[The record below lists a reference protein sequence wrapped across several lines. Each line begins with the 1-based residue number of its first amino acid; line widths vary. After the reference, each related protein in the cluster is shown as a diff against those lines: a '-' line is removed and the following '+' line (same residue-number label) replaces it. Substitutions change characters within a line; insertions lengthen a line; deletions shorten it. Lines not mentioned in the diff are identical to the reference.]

1 MTTRR
6 RPPAAPPPSLRRP
19 PRDGR
24 EGCDLVSS
32 RVGRLGSSGW
42 AMILGPVP
50 GAGRLTVGGS
60 ASAGF
65 STSVVADASGAAGAV
80 ASGAGAAGA
89 ALASGA
95 AVAALASGFG
105 AAGRPPPRGAP
116 PLGPALA
123 RAGAGGGARGLLGG
137 AARA

>member
-1 MTTRR
+1 MTTRG

-50 GAGRLTVGGS
+50 GAGRLAVGGS
-60 ASAGF
+60 ASAGL
-65 STSVVADASGAAGAV
+65 SAPAAAGAAGTPA
-80 ASGAGAAGA
+80 AGAPAAGAGA
-89 ALASGA
+89 ALAPRA
-95 AVAALASGFG
+95 ACVGGF
-105 AAGRPPPRGAP
+105 AP
-116 PLGPALA
+116 
-123 RAGAGGGARGLLGG
+123 
-137 AARA
+137 